1 MTNIALFHTAF
12 SGKTVLTVIVG
23 IVGALALMLPF
34 LKDTLLHRYFQFW
47 TVLLDCVSCPLRNNS
62 PLGVVSRILFFKRLL

>member
-1 MTNIALFHTAF
+1 
-12 SGKTVLTVIVG
+12 
-23 IVGALALMLPF
+23 MLPF

-62 PLGVVSRILFFKRLL
+62 PLGVVSSILFFKRLL

>member
-12 SGKTVLTVIVG
+12 PGKPYYLEST
-23 IVGALALMLPF
+23 LMLPF

>member
-1 MTNIALFHTAF
+1 
-12 SGKTVLTVIVG
+12 
-23 IVGALALMLPF
+23 MLPF

-62 PLGVVSRILFFKRLL
+62 PLGVVSRILFLSVYSKGTISLHP

>member
-12 SGKTVLTVIVG
+12 SGKTVLFG
-23 IVGALALMLPF
+23 EHSHAAL

>member
-1 MTNIALFHTAF
+1 
-12 SGKTVLTVIVG
+12 
-23 IVGALALMLPF
+23 MLPF

-62 PLGVVSRILFFKRLL
+62 PLGVVSRILFFKRLLKGNYITASIAFTSHLQSSPALQRL